1 MKMTISREERPKI
14 LANIQADIDGGMRV
28 IEATKKSGISDKTYY
43 NWLRDTSKPK
53 TKTKK
58 PYVEHLDVAD
68 NTPAPQ
74 LVCLIGSSTDIAAAI
89 KQWQR

>member
-1 MKMTISREERPKI
+1 MKKTIPREERPKI
-14 LANIQADIDGGMRV
+14 LANIQAYVDGGMKLV
-28 IEATKKSGISDKTYY
+28 EAAHKAGISDKTYY
-43 NWLRDTSKPK
+43 NWVKATSKPK

-74 LVCLIGSSTDIAAAI
+74 LVCLIGTSTDIAAAI